1 LWKIWEF
8 ASRNYRPLA
17 WLWLLLW
24 SKHSGMVRFY
34 WAIVVVA
41 TLTIIAVVAFSK
53 DKNEVAAA
61 SQTVPTEKV
70 VQAGDLS
77 ASLKP

>member
-1 LWKIWEF
+1 
-8 ASRNYRPLA
+8 
-17 WLWLLLW
+17 
-24 SKHSGMVRFY
+24 MVRFY